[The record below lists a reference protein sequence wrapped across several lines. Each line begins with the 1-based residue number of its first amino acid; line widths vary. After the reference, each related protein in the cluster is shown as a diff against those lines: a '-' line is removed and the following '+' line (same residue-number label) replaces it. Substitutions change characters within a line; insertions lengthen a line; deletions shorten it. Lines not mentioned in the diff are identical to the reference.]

1 MLFLLFFPFSYFLL
15 ITPYVLFYFTSV
27 VQQEEEE
34 LEDDDDEEGG
44 DNEMVYS
51 EFTESTAAMACIMK
65 PNPYETVDS
74 RLKNYLKWILF
85 PAAKNN
91 LKTQKVVK
99 GDWPLQKDVK

>member
-1 MLFLLFFPFSYFLL
+1 MLCLFSLSLSLSFFLSSSSP
-15 ITPYVLFYFTSV
+15 V

-34 LEDDDDEEGG
+34 LEDDDDEEEGG

-51 EFTESTAAMACIMK
+51 EFTEAIAAIACVLK

-74 RLKNYLKWILF
+74 RLRNYLKQILF

-91 LKTQKVVK
+91 IKTQKVVK
-99 GDWPLQKDVK
+99 GNW

>member
-1 MLFLLFFPFSYFLL
+1 MSASSLCHHALSLSFSLFLSSSSP
-15 ITPYVLFYFTSV
+15 V

-51 EFTESTAAMACIMK
+51 EFTEAIAAIACVLK

-74 RLKNYLKWILF
+74 RLRNYLKQILF

-91 LKTQKVVK
+91 IKTQKVVK
-99 GDWPLQKDVK
+99 GNW